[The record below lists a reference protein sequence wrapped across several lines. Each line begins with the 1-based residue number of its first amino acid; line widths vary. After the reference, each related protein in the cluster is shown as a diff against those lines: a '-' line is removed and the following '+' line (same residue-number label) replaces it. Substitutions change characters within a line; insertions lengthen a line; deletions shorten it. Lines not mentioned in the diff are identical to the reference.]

1 MPTVSRT
8 FTVTAA
14 PDRVLNYLKDFSNAE
29 EWDPGT
35 ETCKRLD
42 DGPVTV
48 GSSWHNVSK
57 IVGVKAELEYKLL
70 ELTDSRVVFEGTN
83 KSATSTDTIV
93 VTPTGAGSEIN
104 YRADL
109 EMDGPAVLISPAMK
123 LVFEKLA
130 GDTES
135 QMTKVLNSLT
145 V

>member
-1 MPTVSRT
+1 MPSVSRT
-8 FTVTAA
+8 FTVTSS
-14 PDRVLNYLKDFSNAE
+14 PQQVVGYLKDFSNAQ

-35 ETCKRLD
+35 ETCRRID

-57 IVGVKAELEYKLL
+57 IVGVTAELEYKLL
-70 ELTDSRVVFEGTN
+70 ELTDTRLVFEGTN

-93 VTPTGAGSEIN
+93 VTPADGGSEIN

-109 EMDGPAVLISPAMK
+109 EMHGPAVLISPAMK

-130 GDTES
+130 GDTET
-135 QMTKVLNSLT
+135 QMTKVLNSLSG
-145 V
+145 